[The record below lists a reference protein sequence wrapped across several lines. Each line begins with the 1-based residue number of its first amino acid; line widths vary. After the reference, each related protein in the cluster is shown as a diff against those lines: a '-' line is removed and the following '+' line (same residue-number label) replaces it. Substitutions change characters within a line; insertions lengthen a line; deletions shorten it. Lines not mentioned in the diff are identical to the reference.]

1 MSKSTVSFDWLTI
14 LLYLLMVLFGWVNI
28 YSASLGD
35 NLSSYFDFN
44 EVYGKQ
50 AVWILL
56 SFLLITVVLAI
67 DSRFYQRFASV
78 IYIIALLSLAG
89 LFVFGKTIAGQTR
102 SEERRVGKESR
113 WREV

>member
-35 NLSSYFDFN
+35 NPSSFFDFN

-56 SFLLITVVLAI
+56 SFLLITIVLAI
-67 DSRFYQRFASV
+67 DSRFYQRFAV
-78 IYIIALLSLAG
+78 LYISLPYYRLPACLFLARPSQGKQHGMYSAG
-89 LFVFGKTIAGQTR
+89 CRFNLQNL
-102 SEERRVGKESR
+102 
-113 WREV
+113 